1 MLKRKQQRRRQP
13 KREQKSQPV
22 LERKSRKQRI
32 ASNIL
37 SSIRSIILLA
47 LIVIVALT
55 FYVFKVIKDMEIG
68 VVDITKE
75 KNRQR
80 EKKDPM
86 EIEAIVEEI
95 ADEQDEVKKYSR

>member
-1 MLKRKQQRRRQP
+1 ML
-13 KREQKSQPV
+13 
-22 LERKSRKQRI
+22 
-32 ASNIL
+32 
-37 SSIRSIILLA
+37 
-47 LIVIVALT
+47 
-55 FYVFKVIKDMEIG
+55 
-68 VVDITKE
+68 DITKE